1 MLQLHVCSEKLAL
14 REWCTLKKAARL
26 ENFFIPSQNV
36 ICFSWNFYPF
46 LCNISILGRWGGGG
60 GHLQVLKKN
69 YWPRVNFKVLG
80 PPCLHHQENRITCG
94 TTTLTQTTLPQI
106 SSGGIMLVVATHAPQ
121 WFVVPRV
128 FHNLIMGPQIQ
139 LLKHLF
145 TVPWCLTYDHFFVL
159 WYYASSHYSCRQSK
173 SSNLQTDFLG
183 LQKALELVGNGINE
197 LLLMSFI
204 NSNEQN
210 FQKWQYKGFIPQKF
224 GACMKNS

>member
-1 MLQLHVCSEKLAL
+1 MFGKIRGGISYINDRLLYLCFCIAWDREKIESRQVTWIVSLQNEHDGTGQVDIAKQ
-14 REWCTLKKAARL
+14 R
-26 ENFFIPSQNV
+26 PSV
-36 ICFSWNFYPF
+36 VLF
-46 LCNISILGRWGGGG
+46 LS
-60 GHLQVLKKN
+60 
-69 YWPRVNFKVLG
+69 
-80 PPCLHHQENRITCG
+80 LHHQENRITCG

-106 SSGGIMLVVATHAPQ
+106 SSGDIMLVVATHAPQ
-121 WFVVPRV
+121 SFVAPRV

-145 TVPWCLTYDHFFVL
+145 TVPWYLTYDHFFVL

-183 LQKALELVGNGINE
+183 LQKASELVDNGINE

-224 GACMKNS
+224 GACMKK